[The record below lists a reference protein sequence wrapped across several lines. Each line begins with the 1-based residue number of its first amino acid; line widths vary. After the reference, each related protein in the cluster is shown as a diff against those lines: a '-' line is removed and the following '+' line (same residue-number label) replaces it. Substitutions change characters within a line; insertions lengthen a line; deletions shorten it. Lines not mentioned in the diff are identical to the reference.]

1 MKNKILFLVIVI
13 NIALCSNSAISKIL
27 SNKIYIGKA
36 TSLTGKYSSD
46 AAIFNSQHKKNI
58 KKINDNGG
66 VKVGGKTYMFE
77 IVFYDDESNIS
88 SSNNLITRLILHD
101 GIEYIILPHNL
112 ELNDSVKDLIK
123 KYNVTTTLSKK
134 AIFRYKDAF
143 ETVNSFDSK
152 KINIYLQNN

>member
-1 MKNKILFLVIVI
+1 MKNKILFLVIII
-13 NIALCSNSAISKIL
+13 NMTLFSNTAISKIL

-46 AAIFNSQHKKNI
+46 AAFFNSQHDRDI
-58 KKINDNGG
+58 KKVNDNGG
-66 VKVGGKTYMFE
+66 VIVGGKTYMFE
-77 IVFYDDESNIS
+77 IVYYDDESNIAR
-88 SSNNLITRLILHD
+88 SNNLITRLILHD